1 MQGLPAII
9 GRHARRLRKQQGWTQ
24 LVLAERLNMSLDMV
38 GRIERGQASP
48 SLATL
53 KQLARVLN
61 TRPEL
66 MLAEE
71 FMPPVSSRTRER
83 AYSRIH
89 DLLSAVDDGELDWV
103 VSILDAVIRKR
114 NNVS

>member
-1 MQGLPAII
+1 MQNLPVII
-9 GRHARRLRKQQGWTQ
+9 GRHTKRLRKQQGWTQ
-24 LVLAERLNMSLDMV
+24 LALAEQLNMSLDMV

-53 KQLARVLN
+53 KQLARVLD

-66 MLAEE
+66 MLVED
-71 FMPPVSSRTRER
+71 FMPPTSSRTREK
-83 AYSRIH
+83 AYGRLH
-89 DLLSAVDDGELDWV
+89 DLLSAVDDGELDWI

-114 NNVS
+114 N